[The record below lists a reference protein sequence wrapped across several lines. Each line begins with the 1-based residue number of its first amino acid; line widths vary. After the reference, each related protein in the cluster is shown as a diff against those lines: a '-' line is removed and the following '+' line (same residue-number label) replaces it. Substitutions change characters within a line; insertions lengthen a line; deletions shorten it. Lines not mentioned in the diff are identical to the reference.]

1 MVKEGDVTEEAFYN
15 NFMETFQ
22 THHNL
27 VRSPKIKKV
36 NYDEFLNYY
45 KYFSLTIED
54 DYLFEETLISCWK
67 LSKAKQAHSRP
78 KDNVKNIM
86 QAPSDKSVSEESQII
101 KNIIILY
108 KYYLK
113 LYLHSSSNCTL
124 LTNSS

>member
-1 MVKEGDVTEEAFYN
+1 
-15 NFMETFQ
+15 METFQ

-67 LSKAKQAHSRP
+67 LSKAKQAHAGP

-101 KNIIILY
+101 KNIFLECKQKRKCRI
-108 KYYLK
+108 
-113 LYLHSSSNCTL
+113 SNTIWNKHQIKRL
-124 LTNSS
+124 F

>member
-1 MVKEGDVTEEAFYN
+1 MNYSKFISAMIENSLNERRQNIVKEAFNRLDTENCGIVNLSDIKNLFTSKNSPLVKEGDVTEEAFYN

-54 DYLFEETLISCWK
+54 DYLFEETLISCW
-67 LSKAKQAHSRP
+67 
-78 KDNVKNIM
+78 
-86 QAPSDKSVSEESQII
+86 
-101 KNIIILY
+101 
-108 KYYLK
+108 
-113 LYLHSSSNCTL
+113 
-124 LTNSS
+124 